1 MITVQN
7 YLNSKFLNRLP
18 ICITGNALQKI
29 LLEFEKLLLSNSLK
43 QTHNPKTNSFI
54 ITEADTGIIVGNF
67 KYPLFPLPN
76 QQKQN
81 IDATGEISP

>member
-18 ICITGNALQKI
+18 ICITGNTLQEI
-29 LLEFEKLLLSNSLK
+29 LQEFQKLLLSPSLK

-67 KYPLFPLPN
+67 KYPLFPLPD

-81 IDATGEISP
+81 IDATGEICP